1 MTHCKSCGKAVDRNR
16 AFCTHCGVTVEKEAH
31 HDRSDKGAEKKRSA
45 AKSLKKGP
53 KIAVAACVVVI
64 GLGFG
69 GYKYVEAKNSPDK
82 IADQF
87 ISAVN
92 QDDPSR
98 VVALLNNSKADHDI
112 SDQEAKSFIKYLKN
126 NPDVWNETSKHLREE
141 AQNYADGADVS
152 SSNNDLAS
160 LTSLDKK
167 WLLFNQ
173 YGINTK
179 SVYIKAT
186 SNESQTELYIDGKKV
201 KTLKKDKEQTFGP
214 YLPSDHVV
222 KGVYKG
228 EYTEVSDKQDL
239 SMDDLE
245 ENNLAVDLDVTGTH
259 IAVSTNDEDAVLY
272 INGKSTGKKL
282 KNVDELGPVP
292 TDGSMELQAVLP
304 GGKKKDKSD
313 VFTIE
318 DEEEAYL
325 YIESAEEEPD
335 PSLTESTDEEDE
347 EAIAEDDS
355 VEQNDHDAIMAA
367 EDAAG
372 EIQNSIEQHY
382 NYISDGNYS
391 AAYELFSSDRQ
402 GKVKYESWA
411 AGLKNTIKDDATV
424 INVNQID
431 DSHASVTFSMTS
443 YDAQT
448 DGSTLVQTWSGT
460 WYLVKEGYDWKLN
473 DYDIKKQGAH
483 KE

>member
-1 MTHCKSCGKAVDRNR
+1 MAYCKSCGKESKGNKS
-16 AFCTHCGVTVEKEAH
+16 FCTHCG
-31 HDRSDKGAEKKRSA
+31 GAIEQKATSNDSESSVVKTRQSI
-45 AKSLKKGP
+45 KTGTKVV
-53 KIAVAACVVVI
+53 VASCVVLL

-82 IADQF
+82 IADKF

-92 QDDPSR
+92 KNDAQQ
-98 VVALLNNSKADHDI
+98 VMALLNNSQDSHNI

-126 NPDVWNETSKHLREE
+126 NPDIWAETSKHLREE

-152 SSNNDLAS
+152 TGDKDLVS

-173 YGINTK
+173 YGINTR

-186 SNESQTELYIDGKKV
+186 SNESQTALYIDGKKV

-228 EYTEVSDKQDL
+228 EYTDVTDTQDL
-239 SMDDLE
+239 SMDDVE
-245 ENNLAVDLDVTGTH
+245 EDNLVANLDVTGTR
-259 IAVSTNDEDAVLY
+259 IMVSSNEDDAVLY
-272 INGKSTGKKL
+272 INGKSTGKKM
-282 KNVDELGPVP
+282 KSVDKLGPVP
-292 TDGSMELQAVLP
+292 TDGSMELQAVLLN
-304 GGKKKDKSD
+304 GKKTDKSE
-313 VFTIE
+313 VFTVE
-318 DEEEAYL
+318 DDEDPYL
-325 YIESAEEEPD
+325 YIESAEEELD
-335 PSLTESTDEEDE
+335 PALTTSAVENNSEGTSGNNSMDGDATDEYL
-347 EAIAEDDS
+347 
-355 VEQNDHDAIMAA
+355 V
-367 EDAAG
+367 
-372 EIQNSIEQHY
+372 IQYAVEQHY
-382 NYISDGNYS
+382 SYISDGNYS

-431 DSHASVTFSMTS
+431 DSHASVTFSMIS

>member
-1 MTHCKSCGKAVDRNR
+1 SCGKESKGNKS
-16 AFCTHCGVTVEKEAH
+16 FCTHCG
-31 HDRSDKGAEKKRSA
+31 GAIEQKATSNDSESSVVKTRQSI
-45 AKSLKKGP
+45 KTGTKVV
-53 KIAVAACVVVI
+53 VASCVVLL

-82 IADQF
+82 IADKF

-92 QDDPSR
+92 KNDAQQ
-98 VVALLNNSKADHDI
+98 VMALLNNSQDSHNI

-126 NPDVWNETSKHLREE
+126 NPDIWAETSKHLREE

-152 SSNNDLAS
+152 TGDKDLVS

-173 YGINTK
+173 YGINTR

-186 SNESQTELYIDGKKV
+186 SNESQTALYIDGKKV

-228 EYTEVSDKQDL
+228 EYTDVTDTQDL
-239 SMDDLE
+239 SMDDVE
-245 ENNLAVDLDVTGTH
+245 EDNLVANLDVTGTR
-259 IAVSTNDEDAVLY
+259 IMVSSNEDDAVLY
-272 INGKSTGKKL
+272 INGKSTGKKM
-282 KNVDELGPVP
+282 KSVDKLGPVP
-292 TDGSMELQAVLP
+292 TDGSMELQAVLLN
-304 GGKKKDKSD
+304 GKKTDKSE
-313 VFTIE
+313 VFTVE
-318 DEEEAYL
+318 DDEDPYL
-325 YIESAEEEPD
+325 YIESIEEDD
-335 PSLTESTDEEDE
+335 PSLTTMTDGDYLGDTIEDNGDGYTG
-347 EAIAEDDS
+347 IQQS
-355 VEQNDHDAIMAA
+355 VEQ
-367 EDAAG
+367 
-372 EIQNSIEQHY
+372 HY
-382 NYISDGNYS
+382 SYISDGNYS

-431 DSHASVTFSMTS
+431 NSHASVTFSMTS

>member
-1 MTHCKSCGKAVDRNR
+1 MAYCKSCGKESKGNKS
-16 AFCTHCGVTVEKEAH
+16 FCTHCG
-31 HDRSDKGAEKKRSA
+31 GAIEQKATSNDSESSVVKTRQSI
-45 AKSLKKGP
+45 KTGTKVV
-53 KIAVAACVVVI
+53 VASCVVLL

-82 IADQF
+82 IADKF

-92 QDDPSR
+92 KNDAQQ
-98 VVALLNNSKADHDI
+98 VMALLNNSQDSHNI

-126 NPDVWNETSKHLREE
+126 NPDIWAETSKHLREE

-152 SSNNDLAS
+152 TGDKDLVS

-173 YGINTK
+173 YGINTR

-186 SNESQTELYIDGKKV
+186 SNESQTALYIDGKKV

-228 EYTEVSDKQDL
+228 EYTDVTDTQDL
-239 SMDDLE
+239 SMDDVE
-245 ENNLAVDLDVTGTH
+245 EDNLVANLDVTGTR
-259 IAVSTNDEDAVLY
+259 IMVSSNEDDAVLY
-272 INGKSTGKKL
+272 INGKSTGKKM
-282 KNVDELGPVP
+282 KSVDKLGPVP
-292 TDGSMELQAVLP
+292 TDGSMELQAVLLN
-304 GGKKKDKSD
+304 GKKTDKSE
-313 VFTIE
+313 VFTVE
-318 DEEEAYL
+318 DDEDPYL
-325 YIESAEEEPD
+325 YIESIEEDD
-335 PSLTESTDEEDE
+335 PSLTTMTDGDYPGDTIEDNGDGYTG
-347 EAIAEDDS
+347 IQQS
-355 VEQNDHDAIMAA
+355 VEQ
-367 EDAAG
+367 
-372 EIQNSIEQHY
+372 HY
-382 NYISDGNYS
+382 SYISDGNYS

-431 DSHASVTFSMTS
+431 NSHASVTFSMTS